1 MQSPWQ
7 SRFLCLAATLVAAL
21 LFLAGCGG
29 GSSTPAGTGTPTTII
44 VSPNVLS
51 MNPGQVV
58 QLTATLEDGAGN
70 VLSNNV
76 FTYAATGGVQVS
88 NAGLVCAGTWDSL
101 TTPVICTPAPG
112 SPVGTGT
119 VTVTSVGITTTVNA
133 SIHTRIARVTIA
145 TTAPGGGCNSQGETQ
160 QFTAQAF
167 DTNNVDITKTIGAF
181 TFSSSNT
188 ASVTVAATMDPATAT
203 ATAVQPGGAF
213 ITASSNGV
221 FSVPATFSSCQPLS
235 IVLTPNTP
243 VSLAAAG
250 TQQLTA
256 TVTDIKGNPIS
267 TTNLALSYLTSSPGV
282 ATVGLTGLITAVGA
296 GSTGVVA
303 SCSPP
308 ICNGGANANI
318 PVYSNLVPVT
328 VSGTSSTTVYVT
340 GAHSTTIVP
349 IPTSGTSSNTAGTA
363 ITIPQLNSV
372 QPVINSFVMS
382 HDGSKAFLGSDKELL
397 VLTTA
402 TNTVAASSNAISGKV
417 LAVSPDGSE
426 LIYADQ
432 SASPKT
438 YVYDVGSDRFIQL
451 TLTGVTTAA
460 AFSADNLKA
469 YLVSGGQI
477 WAASAA
483 LSPPFIRQVTSTT
496 TATDVTFLSQ
506 GSLGYVAGTTPS
518 EVTAYATCDN
528 SVVGSLNLTATPLKI
543 TSSFDST
550 RVYAVDNTQV
560 DDITISSIGVATTGT
575 PPNCPATVTQ
585 SSNTVALPGSI
596 TPNQLILT
604 TDDKNLYI
612 TTPTN
617 QLVHYDTT
625 AHTTNTITLASG
637 TAITTGGATLDGQN
651 LYLGAT
657 GSNDVHRISV
667 ASGTGGTDSQ
677 QINPGLKD
685 TSGNTVSPD
694 FLVVQPK

>member
-1 MQSPWQ
+1 MQFRRH
-7 SRFLCLAATLVAAL
+7 SRFLCLAATLVVA
-21 LFLAGCGG
+21 LFLLGGCGG
-29 GSSTPAGTGTPTTII
+29 GGDTPAGTGTPTTLI
-44 VSPNVLS
+44 VTPNVLS
-51 MNPGQVV
+51 LNAGQVV
-58 QLTATLEDGAGN
+58 QLTSQLDDGAGN
-70 VLSNNV
+70 PLTNTV
-76 FTYAATGGVQVS
+76 FTYTATGGVQVS

-101 TTPVICTPAPG
+101 TAPVVCTPGPAT
-112 SPVGTGT
+112 GTGA
-119 VTVTSVGITTTVNA
+119 VTVASAGITTTVNA
-133 SIHTRIARVTIA
+133 AIHVRIARMTIS

-167 DTNNVDITKTIGAF
+167 DSSNPPVNITSTVGAI
-181 TFSSSNT
+181 TYTSSNT
-188 ASVTVAATMDPATAT
+188 ASVTIDANGL

-221 FSVPATFSSCQPLS
+221 VSVPATFSSCQPLS

-243 VSLAAAG
+243 ISLAAAG
-250 TQQLTA
+250 TSQLTA
-256 TVTDIKGNPIS
+256 TVTDIKGNPIN
-267 TTNLALSYLTSSPGV
+267 TANLALTYLTSSPGV
-282 ATVGLTGLITAVGA
+282 ATVGATGLITAVGA

-328 VSGTSSTTVYVT
+328 VSGSSSTTVYVT
-340 GAHSTTIVP
+340 GANSTSIVP

-372 QPVINSFVMS
+372 QPVINSFLMS
-382 HDGSKAFLGSDKELL
+382 RDGSKAFLGSDKELL

-402 TNTVAASSNAISGKV
+402 TNTIAASSNAIPGKV

-528 SVVGSLNLTATPLKI
+528 SVVGSLNFTATPLKI

-637 TAITTGGATLDGQN
+637 TAITTGGAMLDGQN

-667 ASGTGGTDSQ
+667 ATGADAQ
-677 QINPGLKD
+677 QISVGLKD
-685 TSGNTVSPD
+685 ASNNAVSPD
-694 FLVVQPK
+694 FVVVQPK